1 MLPNPLRPIVL
12 KLGHTMSSHFGI
24 TVTQMAIS
32 KEFNWPFKNFVA
44 SCEVCQLNNKKQPRK
59 APLVEPEVIIERF
72 QKVALDVVGPLPRSK
87 SGYAYLLTAMDLA
100 SYFPFAFPM
109 KGYTAQETATNF
121 LK

>member
-1 MLPNPLRPIVL
+1 
-12 KLGHTMSSHFGI
+12 
-24 TVTQMAIS
+24 MAIS
-32 KEFNWPFKNFVA
+32 KEFTWSGLARDFKNFVA

-72 QKVALDVVGPLPRSK
+72 QKVALDVVGPLPHSK

-109 KGYTAQETATNF
+109 KGYTAQETDATNF
-121 LK
+121 LKYSEI